1 MTMLSKFANYW
12 AQWYRKKSLAPM
24 ISYLQSVLKQYDD
37 LEHSIEYKKPYNE
50 KYHQECDTFSK
61 MEMETE
67 EKSYRLLFQYD
78 KAQDEAD
85 KERRRQEQERYEEEH
100 RYDDFDAVVH
110 YDPSY
115 KRDFPINT
123 GTVIL

>member
-1 MTMLSKFANYW
+1 MTAPKHRFIKNLENDDAIKFANYW

-85 KERRRQEQERYEEEH
+85 TREK
-100 RYDDFDAVVH
+100 
-110 YDPSY
+110 
-115 KRDFPINT
+115 KT
-123 GTVIL
+123 GAGTL